1 MALFDLAAR
10 ENVDALALAIHRDR
24 GLVINCEGD
33 TANRPHRIF
42 NSTFGVEI
50 VLGQHIRFGAVLHVG
65 QLAVLRG

>member
-24 GLVINCEGD
+24 GLVIKCEGD

-42 NSTFGVEI
+42 HCTIGVDI
-50 VLGQHIRFGAVLHVG
+50 VQFIRVGAVLHVG